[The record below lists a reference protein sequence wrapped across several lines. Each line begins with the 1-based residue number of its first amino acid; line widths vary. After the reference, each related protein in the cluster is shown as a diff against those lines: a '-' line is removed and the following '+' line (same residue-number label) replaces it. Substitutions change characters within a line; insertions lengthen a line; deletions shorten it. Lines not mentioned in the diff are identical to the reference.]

1 MKAYTTHKTPTAST
15 PSGNC
20 LASNTVRI
28 ARLVFALIVVLAQP
42 VHAQGTSPDAQQVR
56 TELGTVVTDL
66 RAALAQLARIE
77 AEAAT
82 LPKTF
87 TAGGQTQNRWNQ
99 LNAEKERWT
108 TEQGKALDRFDQLVT
123 QSKALPPGNA
133 AVADLLTI
141 CTQLLAR
148 NDVAL
153 KAAQSKL
160 SGIEGTLRRGP
171 STFAKGSQIE
181 VWQTQ
186 LNREKEY
193 WTGNFATLGK
203 EHEKLA
209 AQLSTLKAQS
219 NRAKVV
225 AAPPATEPAKVVA
238 APPAT
243 EPAKV
248 VAAPTATEPAKV
260 VAAPTAQTTTQ
271 ASVPSIQAN
280 DKTYALLDDLVGAI
294 KAWQQYKKEGNEVEA
309 TIQSDLIE
317 KLRRNPAW
325 LDECMTFGGLA
336 DDVYKYDKAPEKALA
351 ALAKYRADYP
361 AIRAEYDKKRAFSK
375 ALAARRKE
383 EADKDQAE
391 RDRVERESNLKL
403 LQKSMAREREME
415 KARAPQAEF
424 NAAMNAKP
432 IANLEDAVA
441 RVAAKLGAGESKIG
455 KTMVST
461 GGLIP
466 RGTKLYPVR
475 FANGLDAYFF
485 QDAFDEWSFNQ
496 KGTDLI
502 LKVSDFKW

>member
-1 MKAYTTHKTPTAST
+1 MTTSCVTAKSSCKATPSRRDTSPRRNLRSRVGRLGGSVSAGIYPSPMKAYTTHKTPTAST

-193 WTGNFATLGK
+193 WTGNLATLGK

-209 AQLSTLKAQS
+209 AHLATLKAQS
-219 NRAKVV
+219 NPAKVV
-225 AAPPATEPAKVVA
+225 AGATEPAKVVA
-238 APPAT
+238 T
-243 EPAKV
+243 
-248 VAAPTATEPAKV
+248 
-260 VAAPTAQTTTQ
+260 
-271 ASVPSIQAN
+271 VPSKVIELPEDKNINILNQIEQAVKAAQEFTNTGKAAEAFIQYEKASELHKLLTPLYYKGKGLWGSRFSITPQKN
-280 DKTYALLDDLVGAI
+280 PGPHFATSILHDIAEARNRYPAAKAEYQKMLDLDTAIEALHKE
-294 KAWQQYKKEGNEVEA
+294 KA
-309 TIQSDLIE
+309 
-317 KLRRNPAW
+317 
-325 LDECMTFGGLA
+325 MTPEGLA
-336 DDVYKYDKAPEKALA
+336 QAKRDAEK
-351 ALAKYRADYP
+351 
-361 AIRAEYDKKRAFSK
+361 ET
-375 ALAARRKE
+375 
-383 EADKDQAE
+383 
-391 RDRVERESNLKL
+391 
-403 LQKSMAREREME
+403 
-415 KARAPQAEF
+415 
-424 NAAMNAKP
+424 AMKKP
-432 IANLEDAVA
+432 IRSLEDAVA
-441 RVAAKLGAGESKIG
+441 VVNGKLFGEKAEYKVG
-455 KTMVST
+455 KEMISLGGITPKNTM
-461 GGLIP
+461 
-466 RGTKLYPVR
+466 LYPVR
-475 FANGLDAYFF
+475 FENGRDAYFF
-485 QDAFDEWSFNQ
+485 KDEFDEWNFYE
-496 KGTDLI
+496 KGTTDINLV
-502 LKVSDFKW
+502 KNFR